1 MNLKKKLVIAFLVFT
16 VINILISVNNH
27 IFREE
32 VIGNLNRISNKLM
45 PRVMLLNDIESHCMR
60 MMESVISGILII
72 EKSQDDA
79 VLSEWLDEQRSS
91 DISLFYMDF
100 APEALNEDIDESDE
114 DEASAREMLIE
125 EIAEYQE
132 IAGELDTLLA
142 LYRSNAENETQVLH
156 ITGINLHIDSLRNT
170 ISRKI
175 NPQIFHLTG
184 DEVLAIKEEIEEI
197 EEDILES
204 INNAINYENRLLT
217 QGEIRANQSTE
228 TAFLMNWLTILIG
241 AVLSVLLGYFF
252 ATSISKPINKL
263 TEAFSDVG
271 NGNLNAKVSI
281 DSQDE
286 FGMLASSFNAMVND
300 LREARDNAEIAIKAK
315 TDFLATMSHEIRT
328 PMNGVIGM
336 TSLLSETP
344 LDCEQKE
351 CVETIRVSG
360 ETLLSIINDILDFS
374 KIDSGKLRLE
384 EHDFNLKGMVDEVI
398 DLLAPSIKNKNLDLL
413 NIIESDVPAILRG
426 DATRL
431 RQVLFNLVGNA
442 IKFTAEGEILI
453 SISRVEIDNNI
464 ATLEFSIKDTG
475 IGITDSQITKIF
487 DAFAQAD
494 SSINRR
500 FGGSG
505 LGLAICS
512 KLVQLMGG
520 NIGVKST
527 PGIGSVFT
535 FSVQMTVVSQHQPE
549 DIHIPDVI
557 KGKQVLIVDD
567 NQTNCRILAMQCNKW
582 QLVPHIASD
591 NTAAMAIVESGQH
604 FDIIL
609 MDYQMPDVDGVTLT
623 EQIWQYS
630 KRSIPTILLS
640 SLDIS
645 SEISRFL
652 DNANT
657 EFVQK
662 PIKMDRLYTA
672 LKLMLS
678 RKKSIIRKKSIQP
691 VTLDTHLFEKY
702 PLKILVAEDNQI
714 NQKLILRILSKMGYN
729 ADLVSNGLEVLEA
742 IQRQQ
747 YDLVLMD
754 VQMPEMDG
762 IEATRQIRNDTAF
775 DSLRIVALTANA
787 LEGDR
792 EKCLNAGMND
802 YLSKPFKF
810 DEFQHKIVMQSES
823 DGSQVT

>member
-1 MNLKKKLVIAFLVFT
+1 
-16 VINILISVNNH
+16 
-27 IFREE
+27 
-32 VIGNLNRISNKLM
+32 
-45 PRVMLLNDIESHCMR
+45 
-60 MMESVISGILII
+60 
-72 EKSQDDA
+72 
-79 VLSEWLDEQRSS
+79 
-91 DISLFYMDF
+91 
-100 APEALNEDIDESDE
+100 
-114 DEASAREMLIE
+114 
-125 EIAEYQE
+125 
-132 IAGELDTLLA
+132 
-142 LYRSNAENETQVLH
+142 
-156 ITGINLHIDSLRNT
+156 
-170 ISRKI
+170 
-175 NPQIFHLTG
+175 
-184 DEVLAIKEEIEEI
+184 
-197 EEDILES
+197 
-204 INNAINYENRLLT
+204 
-217 QGEIRANQSTE
+217 
-228 TAFLMNWLTILIG
+228 
-241 AVLSVLLGYFF
+241 
-252 ATSISKPINKL
+252 
-263 TEAFSDVG
+263 
-271 NGNLNAKVSI
+271 
-281 DSQDE
+281 SQDE